1 MKHLLND
8 LSNEEKNRIRE
19 QYEGGMSVD
28 NSRFK
33 KLMESKLGN
42 VKPLIMEQPT
52 GNTTSIIDTGL
63 QIDCTRR
70 VITKTNIHLTKEMN
84 YIVIGAFCD
93 MKNRNTEKTRTA
105 PPPPPPPQAT
115 NESKLGN
122 VKSLIVE
129 QESGIVI
136 NLPSDAPI
144 KDEKGNYLKD
154 DESLTLY
161 NGDENTGGRGMVL
174 FKFDLN
180 DIPQI
185 KDIPNVVST
194 AYAKDKKYWE
204 RINDFQI
211 RLI

>member
-1 MKHLLND
+1 MEN
-8 LSNEEKNRIRE
+8 IE
-19 QYEGGMSVD
+19 QYRKRF
-28 NSRFK
+28 NS
-33 KLMESKLGN
+33 LLESTMGD
-42 VKPLIMEQPT
+42 VKP
-52 GNTTSIIDTGL
+52 
-63 QIDCTRR
+63 
-70 VITKTNIHLTKEMN
+70 
-84 YIVIGAFCD
+84 
-93 MKNRNTEKTRTA
+93 
-105 PPPPPPPQAT
+105 
-115 NESKLGN
+115 
-122 VKSLIVE
+122 LIVE

-154 DESLTLY
+154 DESLTPY
-161 NGDENTGGRGMVL
+161 NGDENTGGKGMVL